1 MMVVKAMQLLF
12 GGQWSP
18 LQYVSNPD
26 ADEDWTE
33 NKKQRNL
40 FMSS

>member
-1 MMVVKAMQLLF
+1 VQRLSDVLLPLMMVVKAMQLLF

-26 ADEDWTE
+26 ADED
-33 NKKQRNL
+33 
-40 FMSS
+40 